1 MGEEVISLMSD
12 ILLQTAELRKTFGG
26 LMALVN
32 LTFTVEEGQI
42 KAIIG
47 PNGAGKTTLFNVITG
62 MLPSTE
68 GRVTFKGKG
77 INGSK
82 AHEIAAMGIS
92 RTFQTVEIFKNM
104 SVMENVMVG
113 RHSRTR
119 SGILR
124 AGLRLWGVRSEEREI
139 LKEATEW
146 LEFVGLNMKA
156 NDNAGSLPLGDQKLL
171 EMARAL
177 ATEPDLLL
185 LDEPASGLNEVETEK
200 VAQLIYQIRDR
211 GTTVLLVEHDMDLVM
226 KISEEILVLNYGEKI
241 AEGSPEEVK
250 NDQRV
255 IDAYLGEEI
264 DYA

>member
-12 ILLQTAELRKTFGG
+12 VLLQTEELRKAFGG
-26 LMALVN
+26 LMALMN
-32 LTFTVEEGQI
+32 LTFTVEKGQI

-62 MLPSTE
+62 MFPSTG
-68 GRVTFKGKG
+68 GRVTFRG
-77 INGSK
+77 IGIDGLK

-104 SVMENVMVG
+104 SVVENVMVG

-146 LEFVGLNMKA
+146 LDFVGLDMKA
-156 NDNAGSLPLGDQKLL
+156 KENAGSLPLGEQKLL

-226 KISEEILVLNYGEKI
+226 KVSEEILVLNYGEKI
-241 AEGSPEEVK
+241 AEGSPGEVK
-250 NDQRV
+250 SDQRV
-255 IDAYLGEEI
+255 IDAYLGEEV

>member
-12 ILLQTAELRKTFGG
+12 VLLQTEELKKAFGG
-26 LMALVN
+26 LMALMN
-32 LTFTVEEGQI
+32 LTFTVEKGQI

-62 MLPSTE
+62 MLPPTE
-68 GRVTFKGKG
+68 GRVKFKGKG
-77 INGSK
+77 IGGLK

-104 SVMENVMVG
+104 SVVENVMVG

-124 AGLRLWGVRSEEREI
+124 VGLRLWGARSEEREI

-146 LEFVGLNMKA
+146 LDFVGLDMKA
-156 NDNAGSLPLGDQKLL
+156 NESAGSLPLGEQKLL

-177 ATEPDLLL
+177 ATEPKLLL

-241 AEGSPEEVK
+241 AEGSPGEVK
-250 NDQRV
+250 NDHRV
-255 IDAYLGEEI
+255 IDAYLGEEV

>member
-32 LTFTVEEGQI
+32 LTFTVEEGRI

-62 MLPSTE
+62 MLPPTE

-77 INGSK
+77 INGFK
-82 AHEIAAMGIS
+82 VHEIAAMGIS

-146 LEFVGLNMKA
+146 LEFVGLDMKA
-156 NDNAGSLPLGDQKLL
+156 NANAGSLPLGDQKLL